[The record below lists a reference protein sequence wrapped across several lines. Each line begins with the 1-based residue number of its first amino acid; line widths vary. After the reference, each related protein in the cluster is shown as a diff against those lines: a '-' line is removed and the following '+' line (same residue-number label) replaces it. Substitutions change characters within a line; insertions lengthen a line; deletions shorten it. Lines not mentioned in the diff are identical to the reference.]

1 MAEKTTEYEKLKR
14 DLAAGSP
21 GTLYVMYGK
30 ETYLRDETLASLR
43 SLILAEGFE
52 EFNYKRFEEDK
63 TPVREIAA
71 AVDTLPV
78 FAARTLVEVR
88 DFDLFGA
95 DEARRAELLKLVSDL
110 PEYCCLVF
118 VYDALEF
125 RKGSDTKL
133 YNAVKKNGSI
143 VEFSNKGQS
152 ELLEWIRERFNSL
165 GKDISRQDAE
175 YLVFLCGSMMAGLY
189 TEIDKIASYAREK
202 QVTRSDIDA
211 AAIAV
216 PEAVVFKMTD
226 AIADGNYD
234 RACGVLS
241 ELLRSREPPIKLLAI
256 IGSQIRKIY
265 TAKLALGAGKNA
277 LYLMDIY
284 GMRSDYPAKKLLNSA
299 KRISLEWCRRAAA
312 ACADADMRL
321 KSTSADGE
329 EELARLMVELAL
341 C

>member
-118 VYDALEF
+118 VYDAL
-125 RKGSDTKL
+125 
-133 YNAVKKNGSI
+133 
-143 VEFSNKGQS
+143 
-152 ELLEWIRERFNSL
+152 
-165 GKDISRQDAE
+165 
-175 YLVFLCGSMMAGLY
+175 
-189 TEIDKIASYAREK
+189 
-202 QVTRSDIDA
+202 
-211 AAIAV
+211 
-216 PEAVVFKMTD
+216 
-226 AIADGNYD
+226 
-234 RACGVLS
+234 
-241 ELLRSREPPIKLLAI
+241 
-256 IGSQIRKIY
+256 
-265 TAKLALGAGKNA
+265 
-277 LYLMDIY
+277 
-284 GMRSDYPAKKLLNSA
+284 
-299 KRISLEWCRRAAA
+299 
-312 ACADADMRL
+312 
-321 KSTSADGE
+321 
-329 EELARLMVELAL
+329 
-341 C
+341 